1 MEGPFRKRPRLSIF
15 AGQESQTDLDSDLD
29 ALRYKNDSLL
39 KSRFES
45 IFAKYSQDFSGVGDE
60 IDIVQQKIVVN
71 NGHLESMEGETDTGE
86 APGED
91 DKGRSFLRAMTEA
104 PAGADLGSDQEANG
118 VLTSIEAIA
127 ENAALSDDEDDGDE
141 DEQEDVHEDE
151 VDCSPSEA
159 DEAHASAPV
168 GSRHPDVRTPD
179 MYGHSP
185 SVVAPRGSYNKAQ
198 PDTNDSDND
207 SLFEVTEQ
215 QRSTSPD
222 SLFEV
227 GTRSISSGDLAPPPC
242 SLNLTGDPEESAIL
256 EKYGPK
262 MGQEV
267 LELLHNARKTTVE
280 AQVEPAWR
288 LPPELVSPKRR
299 REFNHSSPMSGRPSE
314 NGIASSELEDVPVSD
329 PRGSFWRSSVRK
341 ITPQFRRPSKRLR
354 KVRQE
359 SVDPLQGEISGDQN
373 GEGETVTTPVWKEES
388 DNAAVVWKSNRPNAR
403 GSDEQVLQMKKGI
416 CFYCS
421 RQWKT
426 RASVFRHWTDLLREA
441 EAIGVYPDDVHDMIY
456 IRDYYLNAPT
466 DPRGPRMSVSNLR
479 RLVELHE
486 GKGLSFDEIARSG
499 LLRSKKRGTQLKE
512 AYVTFRKRRESRAK
526 GAVREWSE
534 EELEALNRLCENPET
549 EIGVFARNF
558 ANRTTT
564 DVVDKLAEIWLAAFG
579 ESVNDPAPGPRTPE
593 PQSEPADNETPTTAQ
608 QYNSEGTRRS
618 SRLASR

>member
-118 VLTSIEAIA
+118 VITSIEEIA

-141 DEQEDVHEDE
+141 DEDDY
-151 VDCSPSEA
+151 SPSEA
-159 DEAHASAPV
+159 DEAEAFAPA
-168 GSRHPDVRTPD
+168 GSRRPDVRTPD
-179 MYGHSP
+179 LYGHSP
-185 SVVAPRGSYNKAQ
+185 SVAAPRGSYNKAQ

-207 SLFEVTEQ
+207 SLFEVTKQ
-215 QRSTSPD
+215 QRSASPD

-227 GTRSISSGDLAPPPC
+227 GSPSISSGDLAPPPS
-242 SLNLTGDPEESAIL
+242 SLNLTGDPDESAIL

-267 LELLHNARKTTVE
+267 LELLHNARKTAVE

-299 REFNHSSPMSGRPSE
+299 REFNNSSPMSGRPSE
-314 NGIASSELEDVPVSD
+314 NGIATSELEDIPVSD
-329 PRGSFWRSSVRK
+329 SRGSFWRSSVRK
-341 ITPQFRRPSKRLR
+341 ITPQFRHPSKRLR

-373 GEGETVTTPVWKEES
+373 GEGGTVTTPVWKEES

-403 GSDEQVLQMKKGI
+403 GNDEQVLQMKKGI

-466 DPRGPRMSVSNLR
+466 DPRGPRMSVPNLK
-479 RLVELHE
+479 RLIELHE

-499 LLRSKKRGTQLKE
+499 LLRSKKKGTQLKE
-512 AYVTFRKRRESRAK
+512 AYVTFRKKRESRAK

-534 EELEALNRLCENPET
+534 EELQTLNRLCEKPEA
-549 EIGVFARNF
+549 EIGVVARNF
-558 ANRTTT
+558 ENRTTT
-564 DVVDKLAEIWLAAFG
+564 DVVDKLAEIWLAAF
-579 ESVNDPAPGPRTPE
+579 EDSVNDSAAGPRTPE
-593 PQSEPADNETPTTAQ
+593 HQSEPADNETPTKAQ
-608 QYNSEGTRRS
+608 QHNSEGIRKS